1 MRIFLLIIKIL
12 PAFGRKDRVFCA
24 TNIQS
29 MALNG
34 KIKLTWKADI
44 ENKWFHV
51 YGKAENEN
59 KETKEFETGIQ
70 LFGDGL
76 HNVHTIEGIGNVCG
90 ILEALWDIYKELH
103 FEDIH
108 RFLKGWI
115 SIEDPLYYRLR
126 QIVKS
131 DYSWL
136 TDETDETDKEL
147 IEVYFDKTEV
157 NNLISDIKTVSNKLE
172 AGWAEEYG
180 IA

>member
-1 MRIFLLIIKIL
+1 
-12 PAFGRKDRVFCA
+12 
-24 TNIQS
+24 

-34 KIKLTWKADI
+34 KIKLTWKANL

-70 LFGDGL
+70 LFGDDL
-76 HNVHTIEGIGNVCG
+76 LREGSDYESP

-115 SIEDPLYYRLR
+115 SKEDPLYYRLR
-126 QIVKS
+126 YTLKS

-136 TDETDETDKEL
+136 TDETDKEL

-180 IA
+180 IE

>member
-1 MRIFLLIIKIL
+1 
-12 PAFGRKDRVFCA
+12 
-24 TNIQS
+24 

-51 YGKAENEN
+51 YGKAENEY
-59 KETKEFETGIQ
+59 KETKEIETGIQ
-70 LFGDGL
+70 LFGDGIL
-76 HNVHTIEGIGNVCG
+76 REWSDYDSP
-90 ILEALWDIYKELH
+90 ILEALWDIYKELN

-115 SIEDPLYYRLR
+115 SIDDPLYYRLR
-126 QIVKS
+126 ETVKS

-136 TDETDETDKEL
+136 TDYLYEIDKEP

-157 NNLISDIKTVSNKLE
+157 NNLISAFKTVSNKLE

-180 IA
+180 IE

>member
-1 MRIFLLIIKIL
+1 MLKIKIL

-34 KIKLTWKADI
+34 KIKLTWRADI

-70 LFGDGL
+70 LLGDDL
-76 HNVHTIEGIGNVCG
+76 HNVYVIEGIVSS
-90 ILEALWDIYKELH
+90 IEEALWDIYKELH

-108 RFLKGWI
+108 RFMKGWI
-115 SIEDPLYYRLR
+115 SVGDPLYHRLCE
-126 QIVKS
+126 IVKS
-131 DYSWL
+131 PYCMIDGEEL
-136 TDETDETDKEL
+136 EEL
-147 IEVYFDKTEV
+147 IEVYFDKNEV
-157 NNLISDIKTVSNKLE
+157 NKLISDIKTVSNKLE
-172 AGWAEEYG
+172 IERDEEYG
-180 IA
+180 IE

>member
-1 MRIFLLIIKIL
+1 
-12 PAFGRKDRVFCA
+12 
-24 TNIQS
+24 

-51 YGKAENEN
+51 YGKAENEY
-59 KETKEFETGIQ
+59 KETKEIETGIP
-70 LFGDGL
+70 LFGDG
-76 HNVHTIEGIGNVCG
+76 
-90 ILEALWDIYKELH
+90 ILREWSDYDSPILDALWDIYKELN

-126 QIVKS
+126 ETVKS
-131 DYSWL
+131 VYSWQ
-136 TDETDETDKEL
+136 TDYLDEIDKEP

-157 NNLISDIKTVSNKLE
+157 NNLISAFKTVSNKLDAE
-172 AGWAEEYG
+172 WAKEYG
-180 IA
+180 IE

>member
-1 MRIFLLIIKIL
+1 
-12 PAFGRKDRVFCA
+12 
-24 TNIQS
+24 

-51 YGKAENEN
+51 YGKVENEY
-59 KETKEFETGIQ
+59 KETKEIETGIQ
-70 LFGDGL
+70 LFGDG
-76 HNVHTIEGIGNVCG
+76 
-90 ILEALWDIYKELH
+90 ILREWSDYDGPILDALWDIYKELN

-126 QIVKS
+126 ETVKS

-136 TDETDETDKEL
+136 TDYLLDDIDKAP
-147 IEVYFDKTEV
+147 IEIYFDQTEV
-157 NNLISDIKTVSNKLE
+157 NNLISAFKTVSNKLV
-172 AGWAEEYG
+172 AEWVKEYG
-180 IA
+180 IE